1 MTFASVRAVVESKIN
16 SAYQA
21 LTPAVPV
28 MFDNVQETPPDL
40 PYVVCVMS
48 YVSASEPVICPGGG
62 SLERLVGNLQLSCY
76 VRRGQGMK
84 QVEELVT
91 AGWQAMDTMW
101 DANASTRVK
110 CGQVNGPTPLLDG
123 PEPYALCTFS
133 CQFQAL
139 VD

>member
-76 VRRGQGMK
+76 VKRGQGMK

-91 AGWQAMDTMW
+91 TGWKAMNTMW